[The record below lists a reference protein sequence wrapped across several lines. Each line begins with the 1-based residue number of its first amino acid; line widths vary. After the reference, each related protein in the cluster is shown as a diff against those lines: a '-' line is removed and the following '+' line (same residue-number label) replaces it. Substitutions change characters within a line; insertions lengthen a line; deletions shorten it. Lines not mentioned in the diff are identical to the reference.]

1 MSGASVAAQAVGAA
15 QSHLRL
21 GFALVVL
28 AAVCYG
34 TLPSMMRLAFGGGA
48 DETAVMLFRAAS
60 AAIVCGAL
68 AAASGKHVVP
78 PRGLRLAGLS
88 IGLVW
93 LVGAYC
99 YIAAIKR
106 IPIGV
111 AVTIFFMFPLLVALS
126 ARFLDGERLGWARTA
141 GLVAG
146 FLGVV
151 LAVGASLGGV
161 DPFGMSLAGVASL
174 GVALNI
180 AISVRVMRGSSPYAA
195 MFMMTSGSA
204 LALALL
210 AAATTLNLP
219 TTPLSWFGIAMASGL
234 FSVAM
239 VCFYSAV
246 HMIGSVRAA
255 VVCNLEPVTAIVVAF
270 LVLGETLKP
279 LQVLGMLVVI
289 AAVMLV
295 QMAGVNKSS

>member
-1 MSGASVAAQAVGAA
+1 MSEASTAAESFGAA
-15 QSHLRL
+15 HARLRL
-21 GFALVVL
+21 GLVLVVL

-34 TLPSMMRLAFGGGA
+34 TLPSMMRLAFAGGA
-48 DETAVMLFRAAS
+48 DETAVMMFRAVS
-60 AAIVCGAL
+60 AAIVCAAL

-93 LVGAYC
+93 LVSAYS

-126 ARFLDGERLGWARTA
+126 ARFLDGERLGKARAA
-141 GLVAG
+141 GLAAG
-146 FLGVV
+146 FVGVM

-161 DPFGMSLAGVASL
+161 DPLGMSLAAVASL
-174 GVALNI
+174 GVAVNI
-180 AISVRVMRGSSPYAA
+180 TLSVRVMRGSSPYAA
-195 MFMMTSGSA
+195 MFMMTGGSS
-204 LALALL
+204 LALVLL

-219 TTPLSWFGIAMASGL
+219 TTPLSWFGIAAASGL

-246 HMIGSVRAA
+246 HMIGSVRTA
-255 VVCNLEPVTAIVVAF
+255 VVSNLEPVTATIMAF
-270 LVLGETLKP
+270 LILGESLKP
-279 LQVLGMLVVI
+279 LQILGVATVI
-289 AAVMLV
+289 VAVMLV
-295 QMAGVNKSS
+295 QLAGVKKPA